1 MLLVSR
7 AAVTVDGEGNVTVE
21 GGWARHA
28 ARIADFAAEL
38 GLRRAKARHRFGR
51 IVISGVEKGLEQRLR
66 NFLVNECP
74 LKG

>member
-7 AAVTVDGEGNVTVE
+7 AAVSVDGEGNVTVE
-21 GGWARHA
+21 GAWARHA
-28 ARIADFAAEL
+28 KRITEFAAEL

-51 IVISGVEKGLEQRLR
+51 IVFSGVEEGLQQRLR

-74 LKG
+74 VRD